1 MSTVSGWAECLL
13 LVGLLC
19 SYCLAEQSVWLSRV
33 SDWAE
38 CLAGQSVL
46 LSRVSDWAQ
55 CLTEHSVWLWLS
67 PVSGSV

>member
-19 SYCLAEQSVWLSRV
+19 SYCLAE
-33 SDWAE
+33 
-38 CLAGQSVL
+38 QSVL